1 MSEEE
6 LIEEVIEQLIGYNER
21 HSNWDFHKLAH
32 LHHSL
37 LKMIIHVEQDTQAQL
52 NQLKGE

>member
-6 LIEEVIEQLIGYNER
+6 LIEEVIEQLIGYHER
-21 HSNWDFHKLAH
+21 HQNFNFHQLAN

-37 LKMIIHVEQDTQAQL
+37 LKMLVHVEQDTQAQL